1 MTKYIITRILISIV
15 TIWVIVTV
23 VFIMLRLLPGDPA
36 RIFASDTA
44 TPEEVAQLRATLNLD
59 KPLTYQYELFM
70 EQLAHAD
77 LGTSIRTNTPVIG
90 EITARLPQTIELAV
104 ASMILA
110 VLIGIPAGIIA
121 AVKRNTWLDSVASVG
136 TLVGVA
142 MPVYLLGLL
151 LIMVF
156 CVKLRWLPA
165 AGNRDGI
172 KSLILP
178 SITIA
183 AFSMALIARMT
194 RSSILEVMSKDYV
207 TVARAKGLVE
217 RLVILKHVL
226 RNALIPVV
234 TVVGLQFGTLLG
246 GSILTETIFG
256 WPGIGRLL
264 TQSLTSRDYP
274 MVQGVVI
281 IFAVCFIAVNLIV
294 DILYVYIDPKIR
306 Y

>member
-1 MTKYIITRILISIV
+1 MVKYIFTRVVASVFTLWV
-15 TIWVIVTV
+15 TVTV
-23 VFIMLRLLPGDPA
+23 VFFMLRLLPGDPA

-44 TPEEVAQLRATLNLD
+44 TPEEVNQLRARLNLD
-59 KPLTYQYELFM
+59 KPLPYQYALFM
-70 EQLAHAD
+70 AQLAHGD
-77 LGTSIRTNTPVIG
+77 LGTSIRTNTSVLG
-90 EITARLPQTIELAV
+90 EIAARLPQTIELAV
-104 ASMILA
+104 SSMIIA
-110 VLIGIPAGIIA
+110 VLIGVPAGIIS
-121 AVKRNTWLDSVASVG
+121 AVKRNSWLDSLTSVG

-151 LIMVF
+151 LMMIF
-156 CVKLRWLPA
+156 SVKLQWLPA
-165 AGNRDGI
+165 SGNRDGL

-178 SITIA
+178 SLTIA

-194 RSSILEVMSKDYV
+194 RSSVLEVMSKEYTTAV
-207 TVARAKGLVE
+207 RAKGLTE
-217 RLVILKHVL
+217 RWVILKHVL

-234 TVVGLQFGTLLG
+234 TVIGLQFGTLLG

-274 MVQGVVI
+274 MVQGVVMV
-281 IFAVCFIAVNLIV
+281 FATCFIAVNLLV
-294 DILYVYIDPKIR
+294 DVLYAYIDPRIH

>member
-44 TPEEVAQLRATLNLD
+44 TPEEVAQLRASLNLD